1 MSVRNLS
8 SLLSSREFPTASME
22 ALKRRATVVVSS
34 CVNTVSITVL
44 LDPRTPTSPKSGL
57 ATVKLAGKVE
67 WHTWQTRM
75 DVGPLQLGHSQLDLK
90 LIRLRSGAKLG

>member
-8 SLLSSREFPTASME
+8 SLLSSREFPTASIE

-34 CVNTVSITVL
+34 WVKTVSIVVL
-44 LDPRTPTSPKSGL
+44 PDPRTPAIPKSGL

-67 WHTWQTRM
+67 WHTGQTRM
-75 DVGPLQLGHSQLDLK
+75 DVGPLQRGHSQLPFK
-90 LIRLRSGAKLG
+90 VIRLRSGVKAG